1 MSVPLQSQKKKDL
14 ENRMK
19 FYFAP
24 MEGIT
29 TYIYRNAHHKHY
41 GGIEKYYAPFVSPGP
56 DQGISMKEAKD
67 VLPEKNLGV
76 PMIPQI
82 MTNRSVDFIK
92 ACQVMQNLGYKELNF
107 NLGCP
112 SGTVVS
118 KRKGSGFL
126 AHPDELNRFLEEVFN
141 DPMIVNKE
149 VEISIK
155 TRTGKASQEEWPRL
169 MEIYNQY
176 PMKELIIHPRVRED
190 FYKNTPSWESFAHA
204 VEISKIP
211 LVFNG
216 DIFRVSEF
224 LAFAE
229 RFPQI
234 EAIMLG
240 RGIIRNPELAEQI
253 FALYDG
259 VETRV
264 TGPEHGGGFVGERL
278 PLSETQ
284 RTIEVKGTISA
295 QAKAAAKA
303 DQFDKKRFRAFHDEL
318 IEEYT
323 EYMYGEK
330 PVLYKMKELWF
341 YMMSMF
347 PECGNLE
354 KKVKKTNRL
363 DEYQTYMDE
372 LFS

>member
-1 MSVPLQSQKKKDL
+1 
-14 ENRMK
+14 MK

-41 GGIEKYYAPFVSPGP
+41 DGIEKYYAPFVSPGP
-56 DQGISMKEAKD
+56 DQGLSMKEVKD
-67 VLPEKNLGV
+67 VLPEKNTGV

-92 ACQVMQNLGYKELNF
+92 ACQVMQELGYKELNF

-126 AHPDELNRFLEEVFN
+126 AYPDDLNRFLEEVFN

-155 TRTGKASQEEWPRL
+155 TRAGKVSHEEWPRL

-176 PMKELIIHPRVRED
+176 PMKELIIHPRVQQD
-190 FYKNTPSWESFAHA
+190 FYKNTPSWEAFAHA

-216 DIFRVSEF
+216 DIFRVPEY
-224 LAFAE
+224 LAFTE

-234 EAIMLG
+234 NAIMLG
-240 RGIIRNPELAEQI
+240 RGIIRNPELAERI
-253 FALYDG
+253 FAGDT
-259 VETRV
+259 E
-264 TGPEHGGGFVGERL
+264 PD
-278 PLSETQ
+278 
-284 RTIEVKGTISA
+284 K
-295 QAKAAAKA
+295 
-303 DQFDKKRFRAFHDEL
+303 FDKKRFRAFHDEL
-318 IEEYT
+318 IEEYKD
-323 EYMYGEK
+323 YMYGEK

-347 PECGNLE
+347 PESGKIE

-363 DEYQTYMDE
+363 DEYMSYMDE

>member
-1 MSVPLQSQKKKDL
+1 
-14 ENRMK
+14 MK

-29 TYIYRNAHHKHY
+29 TCTYRNLHHKHY
-41 GGIEKYYAPFVSPGP
+41 EGIEKYYAPFVSPGP

-67 VLPEKNLGV
+67 VLPEKNQGI

-92 ACQVMQNLGYKELNF
+92 ACQVMQDLGYRELNF

-126 AHPDELNRFLEEVFN
+126 AYPEDLDRFLDEVFN
-141 DPMIVNKE
+141 DPMLVNGE
-149 VEISIK
+149 VEVSIK
-155 TRTGKASQEEWPRL
+155 TRTGKLSHEEWPRI

-176 PMKELIIHPRVRED
+176 PMKELIIHPRVQKD
-190 FYKNTPSWESFAHA
+190 FYKNTPNWEMFAHA
-204 VEISKIP
+204 VEISRIP

-216 DIFRVSEF
+216 DIFRTTEF

-240 RGIIRNPELAEQI
+240 RGIIRNPELAERI
-253 FALYDG
+253 FALYD
-259 VETRV
+259 ET
-264 TGPEHGGGFVGERL
+264 
-278 PLSETQ
+278 SEADPAGSSG
-284 RTIEVKGTISA
+284 IPGISA
-295 QAKAAAKA
+295 GSRAQAVP
-303 DQFDKKRFRAFHDEL
+303 DLFDKKRFRAFHDDL

-323 EYMYGEK
+323 EIMYGEK

-347 PECGNLE
+347 PECGKLE
-354 KKVKKTNRL
+354 KKIKKTNDL
-363 DEYQTYMDE
+363 GEYRTYIDE

>member
-1 MSVPLQSQKKKDL
+1 M
-14 ENRMK
+14 N

-56 DQGISMKEAKD
+56 DQGLSMKEAKD
-67 VLPEKNLGV
+67 VLPEKNQGI

-92 ACQVMQNLGYKELNF
+92 ACQVMQNFGYTELNY

-126 AHPDELNRFLEEVFN
+126 AYPDDLNRFLEEVFN

-155 TRTGKASQEEWPRL
+155 TRAGKTSQEEWPRL

-176 PMKELIIHPRVRED
+176 PMKELIIHPRVQQD

-216 DIFRVSEF
+216 DIFRVPEF
-224 LAFAE
+224 LAFTE
-229 RFPQI
+229 KFPQI
-234 EAIMLG
+234 DAIMLG
-240 RGIIRNPELAEQI
+240 RGIIRNPELAERI
-253 FALYDG
+253 FAGDTTPD
-259 VETRV
+259 V
-264 TGPEHGGGFVGERL
+264 
-278 PLSETQ
+278 
-284 RTIEVKGTISA
+284 
-295 QAKAAAKA
+295 
-303 DQFDKKRFRAFHDEL
+303 FDKKRFRAFHDEL

-347 PECGNLE
+347 PENE
-354 KKVKKTNRL
+354 KLYKKIMKTNRL
-363 DEYQTYMDE
+363 DEYRSYMDE

>member
-1 MSVPLQSQKKKDL
+1 
-14 ENRMK
+14 MK

-56 DQGISMKEAKD
+56 DQGLSMKEAKD
-67 VLPEKNLGV
+67 VLPEKNQGI

-92 ACQVMQNLGYKELNF
+92 ACQVMQNFGYTELNY

-126 AHPDELNRFLEEVFN
+126 AYPDDLNRFLEEVFN

-155 TRTGKASQEEWPRL
+155 TRAGKTSQEEWPRL

-176 PMKELIIHPRVRED
+176 PMKELIIHPRVQQD
-190 FYKNTPSWESFAHA
+190 FYKNTPSWEPFAHA

-216 DIFRVSEF
+216 DIFRVPEF
-224 LAFAE
+224 LAFTE
-229 RFPQI
+229 KFPQTD
-234 EAIMLG
+234 AIMLG
-240 RGIIRNPELAEQI
+240 RGIIRNPELAERI
-253 FALYDG
+253 FAGDTTPD
-259 VETRV
+259 V
-264 TGPEHGGGFVGERL
+264 
-278 PLSETQ
+278 
-284 RTIEVKGTISA
+284 
-295 QAKAAAKA
+295 
-303 DQFDKKRFRAFHDEL
+303 FDKKRFRAFHDEL

-347 PECGNLE
+347 PENE
-354 KKVKKTNRL
+354 KLYKKIMKTNRL
-363 DEYQTYMDE
+363 DEYRSYMDE

>member
-1 MSVPLQSQKKKDL
+1 
-14 ENRMK
+14 MK

-41 GGIEKYYAPFVSPGP
+41 QGIDKYYAPFVSPGP
-56 DQGISMKEAKD
+56 DQGLSVKEVRD
-67 VLPEKNLGV
+67 ILPENNENIPL
-76 PMIPQI
+76 IPQL

-92 ACQVMQNLGYKELNF
+92 ACQVVSNLGYKELNF

-126 AHPDELNRFLEEVFN
+126 AYPDDLDRFLDEVFN

-155 TRTGKASQEEWPRL
+155 TRAGKMSHDEWPRL

-176 PMKELIIHPRVRED
+176 PMKELIIHPRVQQD
-190 FYKNTPSWESFAHA
+190 FYKNTPSWDVFADA
-204 VEISKIP
+204 VRVSKIP

-216 DIFRVSEF
+216 SIFRVPEF
-224 LAFAE
+224 LKFAE
-229 RFPQI
+229 TFPQI
-234 EAIMLG
+234 DAIMLG

-253 FALYDG
+253 FALYDQ
-259 VETRV
+259 VEVRTETSV
-264 TGPEHGGGFVGERL
+264 T
-278 PLSETQ
+278 
-284 RTIEVKGTISA
+284 GTISDE
-295 QAKAAAKA
+295 AKKNAKA
-303 DQFDKKRFRAFHDEL
+303 DVFDKKRFRAFHDEL
-318 IEEYT
+318 IEDYSD
-323 EYMYGEK
+323 YMYGEK

-347 PECGNLE
+347 PDNGKLD
-354 KKVKKTNRL
+354 KKIKKTNRL
-363 DEYQTYMDE
+363 DEYRTYIDE
-372 LFS
+372 LFSL

>member
-1 MSVPLQSQKKKDL
+1 
-14 ENRMK
+14 MK

-29 TYIYRNAHHKHY
+29 TYIYRNAHHRHY
-41 GGIEKYYAPFVSPGP
+41 KGIEKYYAPFVSPGP
-56 DQGISMKEAKD
+56 DQGLSVKEVKD
-67 VLPEKNLGV
+67 ILPEKNEGIPL
-76 PMIPQI
+76 IPQI

-92 ACQVMQNLGYKELNF
+92 ACHVMQELGYKELNF

-126 AHPDELNRFLEEVFN
+126 AYPDDLNRFLEAVFN
-141 DPMIVNKE
+141 DPLIVNRE

-155 TRTGKASQEEWPRL
+155 TRAGKTSHEEWPRL
-169 MEIYNQY
+169 MDIYNQY
-176 PMKELIIHPRVRED
+176 PMKELIIHPRVQQD
-190 FYKNTPSWESFAHA
+190 FYKNTPSWDAFAHA

-216 DIFRVSEF
+216 DIFRVPEF
-224 LAFAE
+224 LAFTE
-229 RFPQI
+229 KFPQI
-234 EAIMLG
+234 DTIMLG

-253 FALYDG
+253 
-259 VETRV
+259 
-264 TGPEHGGGFVGERL
+264 
-278 PLSETQ
+278 SE
-284 RTIEVKGTISA
+284 
-295 QAKAAAKA
+295 QAKDSAVTDA
-303 DQFDKKRFRAFHDEL
+303 FDKKRFRAFHDEL
-318 IEEYT
+318 IEEYSD
-323 EYMYGEK
+323 YMYGEK

-347 PECGNLE
+347 PESGKIE
-354 KKVKKTNRL
+354 KKIKKTNRL
-363 DEYQTYMDE
+363 DEYRTYIDE

>member
-1 MSVPLQSQKKKDL
+1 
-14 ENRMK
+14 MK

-56 DQGISMKEAKD
+56 DQGLSMKEAKD
-67 VLPEKNLGV
+67 VLPEKNQGI

-92 ACQVMQNLGYKELNF
+92 ACQVMQNFGYTELNY

-126 AHPDELNRFLEEVFN
+126 AYPDDLNRFLEEVFN

-155 TRTGKASQEEWPRL
+155 TRAGKTSQEEWPRL

-176 PMKELIIHPRVRED
+176 PMKELIIHPRVQQD

-216 DIFRVSEF
+216 DIFRVPEF
-224 LAFAE
+224 LAFTE
-229 RFPQI
+229 KFPQI
-234 EAIMLG
+234 DAIMLG
-240 RGIIRNPELAEQI
+240 RGIIRNPELAERI
-253 FALYDG
+253 FAGDTTPD
-259 VETRV
+259 V
-264 TGPEHGGGFVGERL
+264 
-278 PLSETQ
+278 
-284 RTIEVKGTISA
+284 
-295 QAKAAAKA
+295 
-303 DQFDKKRFRAFHDEL
+303 FDKKRFRAFHDEL

-341 YMMSMF
+341 YMIMLF
-347 PECGNLE
+347 PNQDRVL
-354 KKVKKTNRL
+354 KKIKKAKKL
-363 DEYQTYMDE
+363 IEYDAAIRE
-372 LFS
+372 LF

>member
-1 MSVPLQSQKKKDL
+1 M
-14 ENRMK
+14 R

-41 GGIEKYYAPFVSPGP
+41 DGIEKYYAPFVSPGP
-56 DQGISMKEAKD
+56 DQGLSLKEAKD
-67 VLPEKNLGV
+67 VLPEKNEGI

-92 ACQVMQNLGYKELNF
+92 ACQVMQNFGYKELNF

-126 AHPDELNRFLEEVFN
+126 AYPDELNRFLDEVFN

-155 TRTGKASQEEWPRL
+155 TRTGKMSQEEWPRL

-204 VEISKIP
+204 VEISRIP

-216 DIFRVSEF
+216 DIFRVPEY
-224 LAFAE
+224 LAFVE
-229 RFPQI
+229 QFPQI
-234 EAIMLG
+234 DAIMLG
-240 RGIIRNPELAEQI
+240 RGIIRNPELAERI
-253 FALYDG
+253 LALHDQ
-259 VETRV
+259 ED
-264 TGPEHGGGFVGERL
+264 
-278 PLSETQ
+278 
-284 RTIEVKGTISA
+284 GTISET
-295 QAKAAAKA
+295 AKAAAVP
-303 DQFDKKRFRAFHDEL
+303 DLFDKKRFRAFHDEL
-318 IEEYT
+318 IDEYKD
-323 EYMYGEK
+323 YMYGEK

-347 PECGNLE
+347 PESGKLE
-354 KKVKKTNRL
+354 KKIKKTNYL
-363 DEYQTYMDE
+363 DEYLSYVDE
-372 LFS
+372 LLA

>member
-1 MSVPLQSQKKKDL
+1 
-14 ENRMK
+14 MK

-56 DQGISMKEAKD
+56 DQGLSMKEAKD
-67 VLPEKNLGV
+67 VLPEKNQGI

-92 ACQVMQNLGYKELNF
+92 ACQVMQNFGYTELNY

-126 AHPDELNRFLEEVFN
+126 AYPDDLNRFLEEVFN

-155 TRTGKASQEEWPRL
+155 TRAGKTSQEEWPRL

-176 PMKELIIHPRVRED
+176 PMKELIIHPRVQQD
-190 FYKNTPSWESFAHA
+190 FYKNTPSWESFVHA

-216 DIFRVSEF
+216 DIFRVPEF
-224 LAFAE
+224 LAFTE
-229 RFPQI
+229 KFPQTD
-234 EAIMLG
+234 AIMLG
-240 RGIIRNPELAEQI
+240 RGIIRNPELAERI
-253 FALYDG
+253 FAGDTTPD
-259 VETRV
+259 V
-264 TGPEHGGGFVGERL
+264 
-278 PLSETQ
+278 
-284 RTIEVKGTISA
+284 
-295 QAKAAAKA
+295 
-303 DQFDKKRFRAFHDEL
+303 FDKKRFRAFHDEL

-347 PECGNLE
+347 PENE
-354 KKVKKTNRL
+354 KLYKKIMKTNRL
-363 DEYQTYMDE
+363 DEYRDYMDE

>member
-1 MSVPLQSQKKKDL
+1 
-14 ENRMK
+14 
-19 FYFAP
+19 

-41 GGIEKYYAPFVSPGP
+41 QGIDKYYAPFVSPGP
-56 DQGISMKEAKD
+56 DQGLSVKEVRD
-67 VLPEKNLGV
+67 ILPENNENIPL
-76 PMIPQI
+76 IPQL

-92 ACQVMQNLGYKELNF
+92 ACQVVSNLGYKELNF

-126 AHPDELNRFLEEVFN
+126 AYPDDLDRFLDEVFN

-155 TRTGKASQEEWPRL
+155 TRAGKMSHDEWPRL

-176 PMKELIIHPRVRED
+176 PMKELIIHPRVQQD
-190 FYKNTPSWESFAHA
+190 FYKNTPSWDVFADA
-204 VEISKIP
+204 VRVSKIP

-216 DIFRVSEF
+216 DIFRVPEF
-224 LAFAE
+224 LKFAE
-229 RFPQI
+229 TFPQI
-234 EAIMLG
+234 DAIMLG

-253 FALYDG
+253 FALYDQ
-259 VETRV
+259 VEVRTETSV
-264 TGPEHGGGFVGERL
+264 T
-278 PLSETQ
+278 
-284 RTIEVKGTISA
+284 GTISDE
-295 QAKAAAKA
+295 AKKNAKA
-303 DQFDKKRFRAFHDEL
+303 DVFDKKRFRAFHDEL
-318 IEEYT
+318 IEDYSD
-323 EYMYGEK
+323 YMYGEK

-347 PECGNLE
+347 PDNGKLD
-354 KKVKKTNRL
+354 KKIKKTNRL
-363 DEYQTYMDE
+363 DEYRTYIDE
-372 LFS
+372 LFSL

>member
-1 MSVPLQSQKKKDL
+1 
-14 ENRMK
+14 MK

-56 DQGISMKEAKD
+56 DQGLSMKEAKD
-67 VLPEKNLGV
+67 VLPEKNQGI

-92 ACQVMQNLGYKELNF
+92 ACQVMQNFGYTELNY

-126 AHPDELNRFLEEVFN
+126 AYPDDLNRFLEEVFN

-155 TRTGKASQEEWPRL
+155 TRAGKTSQEEWPRL

-176 PMKELIIHPRVRED
+176 PMKELIIHPRVQQD

-216 DIFRVSEF
+216 DIFRVPEF
-224 LAFAE
+224 LAFTE
-229 RFPQI
+229 KFPQI
-234 EAIMLG
+234 DAIMLG
-240 RGIIRNPELAEQI
+240 RGIIRNPELAERI
-253 FALYDG
+253 FAGDTTPD
-259 VETRV
+259 V
-264 TGPEHGGGFVGERL
+264 
-278 PLSETQ
+278 
-284 RTIEVKGTISA
+284 
-295 QAKAAAKA
+295 
-303 DQFDKKRFRAFHDEL
+303 FDKKRFRAFHDEL

-347 PECGNLE
+347 PENE
-354 KKVKKTNRL
+354 KLYKKIMKTNRL
-363 DEYQTYMDE
+363 DEYRSYMDE

>member
-1 MSVPLQSQKKKDL
+1 
-14 ENRMK
+14 MK

-41 GGIEKYYAPFVSPGP
+41 QGIDKYYAPFVSPGP
-56 DQGISMKEAKD
+56 DQGLSMKEVRD
-67 VLPEKNLGV
+67 ILPENNENIPL
-76 PMIPQI
+76 IPQL

-92 ACQVMQNLGYKELNF
+92 ACQVVSNLGYKELNF

-126 AHPDELNRFLEEVFN
+126 AYPDDLDRFLDEVFN

-155 TRTGKASQEEWPRL
+155 TRAGKMSHDEWPRL

-176 PMKELIIHPRVRED
+176 PMKELIIHPRVQQD
-190 FYKNTPSWESFAHA
+190 FYKNTPSWDVFADA
-204 VEISKIP
+204 VKVSKIP

-216 DIFRVSEF
+216 DIFRVPEF
-224 LAFAE
+224 LKFAE
-229 RFPQI
+229 TFPQI
-234 EAIMLG
+234 DAIMLG

-253 FALYDG
+253 FALYDQ
-259 VETRV
+259 VDERTETSV
-264 TGPEHGGGFVGERL
+264 IGSI
-278 PLSETQ
+278 SE
-284 RTIEVKGTISA
+284 E
-295 QAKAAAKA
+295 AKANAVP
-303 DQFDKKRFRAFHDEL
+303 DVFDKKRFRAFHDEL
-318 IEEYT
+318 IEEYSD
-323 EYMYGEK
+323 YMYGEK

-347 PECGNLE
+347 PDNGKLD
-354 KKVKKTNRL
+354 KKIKKTNRL
-363 DEYQTYMDE
+363 DEYRTYIDE
-372 LFS
+372 LFSL

>member
-1 MSVPLQSQKKKDL
+1 
-14 ENRMK
+14 MK

-41 GGIEKYYAPFVSPGP
+41 DGIEKYYAPFVSPGP
-56 DQGISMKEAKD
+56 DQGLSMKEVKD
-67 VLPEKNLGV
+67 VLPEKNQGV

-92 ACQVMQNLGYKELNF
+92 ACQVMQELGYRELNF

-126 AHPDELNRFLEEVFN
+126 AYPDDLNRFLEEVFN

-155 TRTGKASQEEWPRL
+155 TRAGKTSHEEWPRL

-176 PMKELIIHPRVRED
+176 PMKELIIHPRVQQD
-190 FYKNTPSWESFAHA
+190 FYKNTPSWEAFAHA

-211 LVFNG
+211 LVFHG
-216 DIFRVSEF
+216 DIFRVPEF

-240 RGIIRNPELAEQI
+240 RGIIRNPELAERI
-253 FALYDG
+253 FAGD
-259 VETRV
+259 
-264 TGPEHGGGFVGERL
+264 
-278 PLSETQ
+278 
-284 RTIEVKGTISA
+284 TIPDV
-295 QAKAAAKA
+295 
-303 DQFDKKRFRAFHDEL
+303 FDKKRFRAFHDEL
-318 IEEYT
+318 IEEYK

-347 PECGNLE
+347 PGNEKLE
-354 KKVKKTNRL
+354 KKIKKTNRL
-363 DEYQTYMDE
+363 DEYCTYMDE

>member
-1 MSVPLQSQKKKDL
+1 
-14 ENRMK
+14 MK
-19 FYFAP
+19 LYFAP

-29 TYIYRNAHHKHY
+29 TYIYRNLHHKHY

-56 DQGISMKEAKD
+56 DQGLSMKEAKD
-67 VLPEKNLGV
+67 VLPEKNQGI

-92 ACQVMQNLGYKELNF
+92 ACQVMQKFGYKELNY

-118 KRKGSGFL
+118 KKKGSGFL
-126 AHPDELNRFLEEVFN
+126 AHTEELNRFLEEVFN
-141 DPMIVNKE
+141 DPIVVNKE
-149 VEISIK
+149 VEISVK
-155 TRTGKASQEEWPRL
+155 TRAGTHSHEEWPKL

-176 PMKELIIHPRVRED
+176 PMKELIIHPRIRQD
-190 FYKNTPSWESFAHA
+190 FYKNTPSWECFAHA

-216 DIFRVSEF
+216 DIFRVPEF
-224 LAFAE
+224 LKFIEA
-229 RFPQI
+229 FPQI
-234 EAIMLG
+234 DTIMLG

-253 FALYDG
+253 GKLYDPKTG
-259 VETRV
+259 V
-264 TGPEHGGGFVGERL
+264 
-278 PLSETQ
+278 
-284 RTIEVKGTISA
+284 ISA
-295 QAKAAAKA
+295 DAKAAAVP
-303 DQFDKKRFRAFHDEL
+303 DQFDKKTFRAFHDDL
-318 IEEYT
+318 IEAYT

-347 PECGNLE
+347 PEHE
-354 KKVKKTNRL
+354 KLYKKIMKTNRL
-363 DEYQTYMDE
+363 DEYGSYMDE

>member
-1 MSVPLQSQKKKDL
+1 
-14 ENRMK
+14 MK

-29 TYIYRNAHHKHY
+29 TYIYRNAHYKHY
-41 GGIEKYYAPFVSPGP
+41 KGIEKYYAPFVSPGP
-56 DQGISMKEAKD
+56 DQGLSMKEVKD
-67 VLPEKNLGV
+67 VLPEKNEGI

-92 ACQVMQNLGYKELNF
+92 ACQVMQELGYKELNF

-126 AHPDELNRFLEEVFN
+126 AYPDDLNRFLEEVFN
-141 DPMIVNKE
+141 DPLIVNKE

-155 TRTGKASQEEWPRL
+155 TRAGKMSHEEWPRL

-176 PMKELIIHPRVRED
+176 PMKELIIHPRVQQD
-190 FYKNTPSWESFAHA
+190 FYKNTPSWDAFAHA

-216 DIFRVSEF
+216 DIFRVPEF
-224 LAFAE
+224 LAFTEA
-229 RFPQI
+229 FPQI
-234 EAIMLG
+234 DAIMLG
-240 RGIIRNPELAEQI
+240 RGIIRNPELAERI
-253 FALYDG
+253 FAGD
-259 VETRV
+259 T
-264 TGPEHGGGFVGERL
+264 L
-278 PLSETQ
+278 PD
-284 RTIEVKGTISA
+284 I
-295 QAKAAAKA
+295 
-303 DQFDKKRFRAFHDEL
+303 FDKKRFRAFHDEL
-318 IEEYT
+318 IEEYSD
-323 EYMYGEK
+323 YMYGEK

-347 PECGNLE
+347 PESGKIE
-354 KKVKKTNRL
+354 KKIKKTNRL
-363 DEYQTYMDE
+363 DEYRTYIDE

>member
-1 MSVPLQSQKKKDL
+1 
-14 ENRMK
+14 MK

-41 GGIEKYYAPFVSPGP
+41 QGIDKYYAPFVSPGP
-56 DQGISMKEAKD
+56 DQGLSVKEVRD
-67 VLPEKNLGV
+67 ILPENNENIPL
-76 PMIPQI
+76 IPQL

-92 ACQVMQNLGYKELNF
+92 ACQVVSNLGYKELNF

-126 AHPDELNRFLEEVFN
+126 AYPDDLDRFLDEVFN

-155 TRTGKASQEEWPRL
+155 TRAGKMSHDEWPRL

-176 PMKELIIHPRVRED
+176 PMKELIIHPRVQQD
-190 FYKNTPSWESFAHA
+190 FYKNTPSWDVFADA
-204 VEISKIP
+204 MKMSKIP

-216 DIFRVSEF
+216 DIFRVPEF
-224 LAFAE
+224 LKFAE
-229 RFPQI
+229 TFPQI
-234 EAIMLG
+234 DAIMLG

-253 FALYDG
+253 FALYDQ
-259 VETRV
+259 VEVRTETSV
-264 TGPEHGGGFVGERL
+264 T
-278 PLSETQ
+278 
-284 RTIEVKGTISA
+284 GTISDE
-295 QAKAAAKA
+295 AKKNAKA
-303 DQFDKKRFRAFHDEL
+303 DVFDKKRFRAFHDEL
-318 IEEYT
+318 IEDYSD
-323 EYMYGEK
+323 YMYGEK

-347 PECGNLE
+347 PDNGKLD
-354 KKVKKTNRL
+354 KKIKKTNRL
-363 DEYQTYMDE
+363 DEYRTYIDE
-372 LFS
+372 LFSL

>member
-1 MSVPLQSQKKKDL
+1 
-14 ENRMK
+14 MK

-41 GGIEKYYAPFVSPGP
+41 QGIDKYYAPFVSPGP
-56 DQGISMKEAKD
+56 DQGLSVKEVRD
-67 VLPEKNLGV
+67 ILPENNENIPL
-76 PMIPQI
+76 IPQL

-92 ACQVMQNLGYKELNF
+92 ACQVVSNLGYKELNF

-126 AHPDELNRFLEEVFN
+126 AYPDDLDRFLDEVFN

-155 TRTGKASQEEWPRL
+155 TRAGKMSHDEWPRL

-176 PMKELIIHPRVRED
+176 PMKELIIHPRVQQD
-190 FYKNTPSWESFAHA
+190 FYKNTPSWDVFADA
-204 VEISKIP
+204 VRVSKIP

-216 DIFRVSEF
+216 DIFRVPEF
-224 LAFAE
+224 LKFAE
-229 RFPQI
+229 TFPQI
-234 EAIMLG
+234 DAIMLG
-240 RGIIRNPELAEQI
+240 RGIIRNPDLAEQI
-253 FALYDG
+253 FALYDQ
-259 VETRV
+259 VEVRTETSV
-264 TGPEHGGGFVGERL
+264 T
-278 PLSETQ
+278 
-284 RTIEVKGTISA
+284 GTISDE
-295 QAKAAAKA
+295 AKKNAKA
-303 DQFDKKRFRAFHDEL
+303 DVFDKKRFRAFHDEL
-318 IEEYT
+318 IEEYSD
-323 EYMYGEK
+323 YMYGEK

-347 PECGNLE
+347 PDNGKLD
-354 KKVKKTNRL
+354 KKIKKTNRL
-363 DEYQTYMDE
+363 DEYRTYIDE
-372 LFS
+372 LFSL